1 MEITAGVGA
10 FSKAAQPTVTIE
22 GQNVPLDIDGA
33 SHRKVNAATS
43 LGKHIVNVSV
53 TFTDQE
59 GKVQTITKPI
69 EYTVGQSAASIALD
83 KMNVLYIGV
92 NNPVSISAS
101 GGGSEKMQVS
111 ISGGGGN
118 VTTSG
123 GGHYIARVNSVTD
136 ECYIT
141 VSVDGK
147 VAGKSQFRV
156 RTIPRPVATV
166 GGFESGDNVNAG
178 AFRAQSGVGAYIKDF
193 PFELKYSVTSFTL
206 TADNDE
212 GDIDE
217 APCTGNTWSP
227 KAQQIIKNLKTG
239 RMVTIDNIRA
249 VGEDGR
255 NQKLPSL
262 VYYIK

>member
-1 MEITAGVGA
+1 
-10 FSKAAQPTVTIE
+10 
-22 GQNVPLDIDGA
+22 
-33 SHRKVNAATS
+33 
-43 LGKHIVNVSV
+43 
-53 TFTDQE
+53 
-59 GKVQTITKPI
+59 
-69 EYTVGQSAASIALD
+69 
-83 KMNVLYIGV
+83 MNVLYIGV
-92 NNPVSISAS
+92 DNPVSISTT
-101 GGGSEKMQVS
+101 GGGTEQQQVS
-111 ISGGGGN
+111 ITGGN
-118 VTTSG
+118 GNMKSLG

-141 VSVDGK
+141 VSVNGK
-147 VAGKSQFRV
+147 LAGKTVFRT

-178 AFRAQSGVGAYIKDF
+178 AFKAQGGVGAYIKDF
-193 PFELKYSVTSFTL
+193 PFQLKYSVTSFTL

-227 KAQQIIKNLKTG
+227 KAEQIIKNLKAG